1 MAAYNCDIAF
11 CGRMV
16 FTKAFRNVMIELG
29 EIKTYSTKL
38 FDLILPRFCCSCK
51 TKLLTN
57 EDTICQICFCKIQ
70 PASEDRL
77 KSEFERKFLNKNII
91 SDFFAPFVFE
101 KDKELQHAIHA
112 LKYDKKF
119 PVGIFLGKVL
129 AAEIKSSKTNWKFDL
144 IIPIPLHQLK
154 KAERGYNQAY
164 YIAKGVGKIFK
175 VKVSDRSVKRIKY
188 TESQT
193 TMNLNEREEN
203 ISGAFKVKWNTQVRG
218 KNILLLDD
226 VITTGATISECGKIL
241 LEAGASKVY
250 AASIAIAD

>member
-1 MAAYNCDIAF
+1 MMY
-11 CGRMV
+11 
-16 FTKAFRNVMIELG
+16 LG
-29 EIKTYSTKL
+29 EPKYFANNL
-38 FDLILPRFCCSCK
+38 FDFILPRFCCSCK
-51 TKLLTN
+51 TKLSVN
-57 EDTICQICFCKIQ
+57 QDTMCVDCLSKIQ
-70 PASEDRL
+70 RSNSSRL
-77 KSEFERKFLNKNII
+77 KREFERKFLNNKII
-91 SDFFAPFVFE
+91 SEFYSPFVFE

-203 ISGAFKVKWNTQVRG
+203 IFGAFKVKWNTQVRG

>member
-1 MAAYNCDIAF
+1 MY
-11 CGRMV
+11 
-16 FTKAFRNVMIELG
+16 LG
-29 EIKTYSTKL
+29 EPKYFANNL
-38 FDLILPRFCCSCK
+38 FDFILPRFCCSCK
-51 TKLLTN
+51 TKLSVN
-57 EDTICQICFCKIQ
+57 QDTMCVDCLSKIQ
-70 PASEDRL
+70 RSNSSRL
-77 KSEFERKFLNKNII
+77 KREFERKFMNNKII
-91 SDFFAPFVFE
+91 SEFYSPFVFE
-101 KDKELQHAIHA
+101 KDKELQHAIHT

>member
-1 MAAYNCDIAF
+1 MRF
-11 CGRMV
+11 
-16 FTKAFRNVMIELG
+16 FREAKYFANN
-29 EIKTYSTKL
+29 L
-38 FDLILPRFCCSCK
+38 FDFILPRFCCSCK
-51 TKLLTN
+51 NKLTSD
-57 EDTICQICFCKIQ
+57 EDTMCGTCLSSIQ
-70 PASEDRL
+70 KSTPERL
-77 KSEFERKFLNKNII
+77 QREYNRKFSEKKII
-91 SDFFAPFVFE
+91 SDFYSPFVFE

-119 PVGIFLGKVL
+119 PVGIYLGKVL
-129 AAEIKSSKTNWKFDL
+129 ASEIIRNQLNWKFDL

-164 YIAKGVGKIFK
+164 YFAKGVGKILK
-175 VKVSDRSVKRIKY
+175 VKVSDRIVKRVKY

-203 ISGAFKVKWNTQVRG
+203 ISGAFKLKNKNPVGG
-218 KNILLLDD
+218 KSILLLDD

-241 LEAGASKVY
+241 LEAGANKIY

>member
-1 MAAYNCDIAF
+1 
-11 CGRMV
+11 
-16 FTKAFRNVMIELG
+16 MIYLG
-29 EIKTYSTKL
+29 EPKYFANNL
-38 FDLILPRFCCSCK
+38 FDFILPRFCCSCK
-51 TKLLTN
+51 TKLSVN
-57 EDTICQICFCKIQ
+57 QDTMCVDCLSKIQ
-70 PASEDRL
+70 RSTSTRL
-77 KSEFERKFLNKNII
+77 QREFERKFLSNKII
-91 SDFFAPFVFE
+91 SEFYSPFVFE

>member
-1 MAAYNCDIAF
+1 
-11 CGRMV
+11 
-16 FTKAFRNVMIELG
+16 MIYLG
-29 EIKTYSTKL
+29 EPKYFANNL
-38 FDLILPRFCCSCK
+38 FDFILPRFCCSCK
-51 TKLLTN
+51 TKLSVN
-57 EDTICQICFCKIQ
+57 QDTMCVDCLSKIQ
-70 PASEDRL
+70 RSNSSRL
-77 KSEFERKFLNKNII
+77 KREFERKFLNNKII
-91 SDFFAPFVFE
+91 REFYSPFVFE

>member
-1 MAAYNCDIAF
+1 M
-11 CGRMV
+11 RL
-16 FTKAFRNVMIELG
+16 LG
-29 EIKTYSTKL
+29 EPKYFANNL
-38 FDLILPRFCCSCK
+38 LDFILPRFCCSCK
-51 TKLLTN
+51 TKLSAN
-57 EDTICQICFCKIQ
+57 QDTMCGNCLSKIQ
-70 PASEDRL
+70 RSTSSRL
-77 KSEFERKFLNKNII
+77 QREFERKFLNNKII
-91 SDFFAPFVFE
+91 SEFYSPFVFE
-101 KDKELQHAIHA
+101 KDKELQHAIHS

-119 PVGIFLGKVL
+119 PVGIFLGKLL
-129 AAEIKSSKTNWKFDL
+129 ATEVKSSKTNWNFDL

-164 YIAKGVGKIFK
+164 YIAKGVGSILK
-175 VKVSDRSVKRIKY
+175 VKVSDRAVKRIKY

-203 ISGAFKVKWNTQVRG
+203 ISGAFKLKQKKAVRG

-241 LEAGASKVY
+241 LESGANKIF

>member
-1 MAAYNCDIAF
+1 MMYF
-11 CGRMV
+11 
-16 FTKAFRNVMIELG
+16 G
-29 EIKTYSTKL
+29 EPKYFANNL
-38 FDLILPRFCCSCK
+38 FDFILPRFCCSCK
-51 TKLLTN
+51 TKLSVNQNTMCVDCLS
-57 EDTICQICFCKIQ
+57 KIQ
-70 PASEDRL
+70 RSNSSRL
-77 KSEFERKFLNKNII
+77 QREFERKFFNNKII
-91 SDFFAPFVFE
+91 SEFYSPFVFE

>member
-1 MAAYNCDIAF
+1 MRI
-11 CGRMV
+11 
-16 FTKAFRNVMIELG
+16 LG
-29 EIKTYSTKL
+29 EPKYFANSL
-38 FDLILPRFCCSCK
+38 FDFILPRFCCSCK
-51 TKLLTN
+51 TKLSAN
-57 EDTICQICFCKIQ
+57 QDTMCGNCLSKIQ
-70 PASEDRL
+70 RSTSSRL
-77 KSEFERKFLNKNII
+77 QREFERKFLINKII
-91 SDFFAPFVFE
+91 SEFYSPFVFE
-101 KDKELQHAIHA
+101 KDKELQQAIHA

-129 AAEIKSSKTNWKFDL
+129 AAEFKLNQINWNFDL

-164 YIAKGVGKIFK
+164 YIAKGVGSNLK
-175 VKVSDRSVKRIKY
+175 VKVSDRVVKRIKY

-203 ISGAFKVKWNTQVRG
+203 ISGAFKIINQKTISG

-226 VITTGATISECGKIL
+226 VITTGATISECGKML
-241 LEAGASKVY
+241 LESGANKIY

>member
-1 MAAYNCDIAF
+1 MMY
-11 CGRMV
+11 
-16 FTKAFRNVMIELG
+16 LG
-29 EIKTYSTKL
+29 EPKYFANNL
-38 FDLILPRFCCSCK
+38 FDFILPRFCCSCK
-51 TKLLTN
+51 TKLSIN
-57 EDTICQICFCKIQ
+57 QDTMCVDCLSKIQ
-70 PASEDRL
+70 RSNSSRL
-77 KSEFERKFLNKNII
+77 KREFERKFMNNKII
-91 SDFFAPFVFE
+91 REFYSPFVFE

>member
-1 MAAYNCDIAF
+1 MMY
-11 CGRMV
+11 
-16 FTKAFRNVMIELG
+16 LG
-29 EIKTYSTKL
+29 EPKYFANNL
-38 FDLILPRFCCSCK
+38 FDFILPRFCCSCK
-51 TKLLTN
+51 TKLSVN
-57 EDTICQICFCKIQ
+57 QDTMCVDCLSKIQ
-70 PASEDRL
+70 RSNSSRL
-77 KSEFERKFLNKNII
+77 KREFERKFFNNKII
-91 SDFFAPFVFE
+91 SEFYSPFVFE

>member
-1 MAAYNCDIAF
+1 MMY
-11 CGRMV
+11 
-16 FTKAFRNVMIELG
+16 LG
-29 EIKTYSTKL
+29 EPKYFANNL
-38 FDLILPRFCCSCK
+38 FDFILPRFCCSCK
-51 TKLLTN
+51 TKLSVN
-57 EDTICQICFCKIQ
+57 QDTMCLDCLSKIQ
-70 PASEDRL
+70 RSTGLRL
-77 KSEFERKFLNKNII
+77 QREFERKFFNNKII
-91 SDFFAPFVFE
+91 SEFYSPFVFE

>member
-1 MAAYNCDIAF
+1 
-11 CGRMV
+11 
-16 FTKAFRNVMIELG
+16 MIYLG
-29 EIKTYSTKL
+29 EPKYFANNL
-38 FDLILPRFCCSCK
+38 FDFILPRFCCSCK
-51 TKLLTN
+51 TKLSVN
-57 EDTICQICFCKIQ
+57 QDTMCVDCLSKIQ
-70 PASEDRL
+70 RSNSSRL
-77 KSEFERKFLNKNII
+77 KREFERKFMNNKII
-91 SDFFAPFVFE
+91 REFYSPFVFE

-144 IIPIPLHQLK
+144 IMPIPLHQLK

-241 LEAGASKVY
+241 LEAGANKIY
-250 AASIAIAD
+250 AASVAIAD

>member
-1 MAAYNCDIAF
+1 MMY
-11 CGRMV
+11 
-16 FTKAFRNVMIELG
+16 LG
-29 EIKTYSTKL
+29 EPKYFANNL
-38 FDLILPRFCCSCK
+38 FDFILPRFCCSCK
-51 TKLLTN
+51 TKLSVN
-57 EDTICQICFCKIQ
+57 QDTMCVDCLSKIQ
-70 PASEDRL
+70 RSNSSRL
-77 KSEFERKFLNKNII
+77 KREFERKFMNNKII
-91 SDFFAPFVFE
+91 SEFYSPFVFE
-101 KDKELQHAIHA
+101 KDKELQHAIHT

-193 TMNLNEREEN
+193 TMDLNEREEN

>member
-1 MAAYNCDIAF
+1 MMY
-11 CGRMV
+11 
-16 FTKAFRNVMIELG
+16 LG
-29 EIKTYSTKL
+29 EPKYFANNL
-38 FDLILPRFCCSCK
+38 FDFILPRFCCSCK
-51 TKLLTN
+51 TKLSIN
-57 EDTICQICFCKIQ
+57 QDTMCVDCLSKIQ
-70 PASEDRL
+70 RSNSSRL
-77 KSEFERKFLNKNII
+77 KREFERKFFNNKII
-91 SDFFAPFVFE
+91 SEFYSPFVFE

>member
-1 MAAYNCDIAF
+1 
-11 CGRMV
+11 
-16 FTKAFRNVMIELG
+16 
-29 EIKTYSTKL
+29 
-38 FDLILPRFCCSCK
+38 
-51 TKLLTN
+51 
-57 EDTICQICFCKIQ
+57 
-70 PASEDRL
+70 
-77 KSEFERKFLNKNII
+77 LNNNII
-91 SDFFAPFVFE
+91 REFYSPFVFE

-175 VKVSDRSVKRIKY
+175 VKVSDRIVKRIKY

-250 AASIAIAD
+250 AASVAIAD

>member
-1 MAAYNCDIAF
+1 
-11 CGRMV
+11 
-16 FTKAFRNVMIELG
+16 MIYLG
-29 EIKTYSTKL
+29 EPKYFANNL
-38 FDLILPRFCCSCK
+38 FDFILPRFCCSCK
-51 TKLLTN
+51 TKLSVN
-57 EDTICQICFCKIQ
+57 QDTMCLDCLSKIQ
-70 PASEDRL
+70 RSTGLRL
-77 KSEFERKFLNKNII
+77 QREFERKFFNNKII
-91 SDFFAPFVFE
+91 SEFYSPFVFE

>member
-1 MAAYNCDIAF
+1 MMY
-11 CGRMV
+11 
-16 FTKAFRNVMIELG
+16 LG
-29 EIKTYSTKL
+29 EPKYFANNL
-38 FDLILPRFCCSCK
+38 FDFILPRFCCSCK
-51 TKLLTN
+51 TKLSVN
-57 EDTICQICFCKIQ
+57 QDTMCVDCLSKIQ
-70 PASEDRL
+70 RSNSSRL
-77 KSEFERKFLNKNII
+77 QREFERKFFNNKII
-91 SDFFAPFVFE
+91 SEFYSPFVFE

-175 VKVSDRSVKRIKY
+175 VKVSDRIVKRIKY

>member
-1 MAAYNCDIAF
+1 MMCF
-11 CGRMV
+11 
-16 FTKAFRNVMIELG
+16 G
-29 EIKTYSTKL
+29 EPRYFANNL
-38 FDLILPRFCCSCK
+38 FDFILPRFCCSCK
-51 TKLLTN
+51 TKLSVN
-57 EDTICQICFCKIQ
+57 QDTMCGNCLSKIQ
-70 PASEDRL
+70 RSTSFRL
-77 KSEFERKFLNKNII
+77 QREFERKFLNNNII
-91 SDFFAPFVFE
+91 REFYSPFVFE

-119 PVGIFLGKVL
+119 PVGIFLGKLL
-129 AAEIKSSKTNWKFDL
+129 ASEIKSSKTNWNFDL